1 RNTVHAELVKPI
13 LMQEI
18 FAYFKKQAVPLS
30 QFSLFSSLGRHKR
43 EGNGGAA
50 KDSGR

>member
-1 RNTVHAELVKPI
+1 ELVKPI